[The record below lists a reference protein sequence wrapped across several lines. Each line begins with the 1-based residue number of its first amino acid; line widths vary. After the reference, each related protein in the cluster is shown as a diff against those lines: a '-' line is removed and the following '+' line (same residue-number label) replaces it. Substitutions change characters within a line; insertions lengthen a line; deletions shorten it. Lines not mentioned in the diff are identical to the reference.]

1 MKLIMKNYETKAF
14 GEFLYELAL
23 KGKDSR
29 MRSRFI
35 TLLEEQV
42 LLISKEREILMADY
56 SQKDEDGQAV
66 VSLDDEGR
74 EYIVLEDKTA
84 FNIELSK
91 LMSEEFIIDVEGK
104 EEMVKTIQEIIL
116 NVDKEFSGVEA
127 QRYNR
132 FCDIV
137 ETVKFD

>member
-1 MKLIMKNYETKAF
+1 MKNYETKAF